1 MQCGQ
6 GKPFTMTSSNPK
18 MGGPAVKS
26 YQAGG
31 VVTGPNPRI
40 DEETRAKA
48 MASVASLGKPVAAS
62 KPPRLDYAAQYE
74 KYADDNERART
85 IPGPRFMA
93 LAAASAKDKPP
104 IVTMDQVKKAGF
116 SNLRDYMNKQQGL
129 TRRQDNTNP
138 DLKGFKAEDAFLA
151 EARGSMRVSGEAKDK
166 NAQDA
171 ADAIDPG
178 DSRISEIGRSRG
190 SGRPRGR

>member
-1 MQCGQ
+1 
-6 GKPFTMTSSNPK
+6 MTSSNPK

-26 YQAGG
+26 YQEGG

-40 DEETRAKA
+40 DEETRARA
-48 MASVASLGKPVAAS
+48 LASVANLGKPVAVPV
-62 KPPRLDYAAQYE
+62 KPGVKPVAAPAYGTTMADRLTPS
-74 KYADDNERART
+74 N
-85 IPGPRFMA
+85 
-93 LAAASAKDKPP
+93 KPP
-104 IVTMDQVKKAGF
+104 IVTKEELEKSGM
-116 SNLRDYMNKQQGL
+116 SLRDYMNKQQGL
-129 TRRQDNTNP
+129 TRRKDNTNP

-151 EARGSMRVSGEAKDK
+151 EARGSMKISGEAKDK

-178 DSRISEIGRSRG
+178 DPRMLEIMRSRG

>member
-48 MASVASLGKPVAAS
+48 MASVASLGKPVAVPAKPSAGATAAPGMGGSSGMSLAARGINVGS
-62 KPPRLDYAAQYE
+62 KPPVVTKE
-74 KYADDNERART
+74 E
-85 IPGPRFMA
+85 
-93 LAAASAKDKPP
+93 LAKSG
-104 IVTMDQVKKAGF
+104 M
-116 SNLRDYMNKQQGL
+116 SLRDYMNKQQGL

>member
-1 MQCGQ
+1 
-6 GKPFTMTSSNPK
+6 
-18 MGGPAVKS
+18 MGGS
-26 YQAGG
+26 SG
-31 VVTGPNPRI
+31 
-40 DEETRAKA
+40 
-48 MASVASLGKPVAAS
+48 MSLAARVIKVGS
-62 KPPRLDYAAQYE
+62 KPPVVTKEELE
-74 KYADDNERART
+74 KS
-85 IPGPRFMA
+85 GM
-93 LAAASAKDKPP
+93 S
-104 IVTMDQVKKAGF
+104 
-116 SNLRDYMNKQQGL
+116 LRDYMNKQQGL